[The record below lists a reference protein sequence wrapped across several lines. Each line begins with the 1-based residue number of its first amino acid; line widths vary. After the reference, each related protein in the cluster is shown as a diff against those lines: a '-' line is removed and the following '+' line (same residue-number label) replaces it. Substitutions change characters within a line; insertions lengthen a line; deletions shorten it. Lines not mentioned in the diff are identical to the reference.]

1 MGKYG
6 KYEKQRAKKRRS
18 WGFAIFMVLYALVVL
33 GAAAWGL
40 IKFWDYLDAYEQSRI
55 QNPMD
60 AYMAEVTPAYVCDR
74 SSDLIDSIDHQLQMR
89 SDRGLYR
96 CMRILLLYVEEPR
109 VDQEGRQDG
118 GHL

>member
-40 IKFWDYLDAYEQSRI
+40 IKFWD
-55 QNPMD
+55 
-60 AYMAEVTPAYVCDR
+60 
-74 SSDLIDSIDHQLQMR
+74 
-89 SDRGLYR
+89 
-96 CMRILLLYVEEPR
+96 
-109 VDQEGRQDG
+109 
-118 GHL
+118 